1 MQIKYYLN
9 TEERLNFYNYVTK
22 KNMINSNVT
31 EEDVKN
37 GCVEALFICNDPFVY
52 FRFEDLFLKIDKD
65 KIHFIL
71 KNIKVII

>member
-1 MQIKYYLN
+1 MQVKYYLN
-9 TEERLNFYNYVTK
+9 MDERQNFYHYVSK
-22 KNMINSNVT
+22 KNIINSNVT

-37 GCVEALFICNDPFVY
+37 GCVEALFIDNDHFVY

-71 KNIKVII
+71 ENIKVIN